1 LFYKL
6 SFVGAAVF
14 FQRNRVEKSNLTRSP
29 KYEDKSMNSAATLIQ
44 QLPELSDAE
53 FNQKYLKQRQGMHA
67 LATILSQ
74 VEQQSLALRVVKLAL
89 KVNLK
94 LGSKLAGTVKPEFQT
109 ATIKLIEKI
118 KTSPLLKI
126 QLLALTNSDMAIP
139 MLVKELNHKESAVRL
154 HCIRAIGKIG
164 SRVAVIEL
172 TRSLESEDSQ
182 VQAWAAW
189 ALGEID
195 SKPAASALIK
205 ALNHK
210 TSGVRAWAV
219 WALGKINP
227 KTAVPALIQ
236 ALKHQDSEVR
246 WRAAVNCGKIG
257 VSEVVPGL
265 LNALR
270 DENHLVRARAAAA
283 LGKIGDR
290 DAVPRL
296 VELLHDPDSYA
307 VSLRAAE
314 ALGQIGT
321 EKAVAGLLQAL
332 NHQDS
337 DVRGSAV
344 SALGEI
350 CSEVAAVAVIRS
362 LSDRDIFVRGRAAVA
377 LGNINIAGDA
387 NLQKMVAAG
396 LVIAIG
402 DSESYVRWRV
412 AAALG
417 QIGTDQAV
425 AGLVRLLEDE
435 TSGVRQ
441 KAVKSLG
448 QIGSMA
454 AILALNR
461 EFADVRALAAQYLP
475 DVGAEVQTV
484 YFEEESATDLSGE
497 KLPKIQIASE
507 AEADEYII
515 DRAAGRELQYLI
527 SIGTPGVPDPK
538 TFHKVPNR
546 LRLEFNDIETPVDD
560 PDRVLATLDD
570 VLQIIDFA
578 LKISARPGNLLV
590 CCQSGISRST
600 AVALTVCAAVLGRGK
615 EREAW
620 AGVLAAR
627 SQARPNRWIL
637 ELADEALGRNGK
649 LCNFRF

>member
-1 LFYKL
+1 
-6 SFVGAAVF
+6 
-14 FQRNRVEKSNLTRSP
+14 
-29 KYEDKSMNSAATLIQ
+29 MNSAATLIQ

-53 FNQKYLKQRQGMHA
+53 FKQQYLKQKQGMHT
-67 LATILSQ
+67 LATILPQ
-74 VEQQSLALRVVKLAL
+74 VEQQSLALRAVKLAL

-109 ATIKLIEKI
+109 ATLKLIGKI
-118 KTSPLLKI
+118 KTSPQLKI
-126 QLLALTNSDMAIP
+126 QLLALTCSDMAIP
-139 MLVKELNHKESAVRL
+139 MLVKALNHKDSAVRRNS
-154 HCIRAIGKIG
+154 IRAIAKIG
-164 SRVAVIEL
+164 SEAAIIEL
-172 TRSLESEDSQ
+172 ARSLESEDSQ

-195 SKPAASALIK
+195 SKPAAWALFK

-210 TSGVRAWAV
+210 ASGVRAWAV

-227 KTAVPALIQ
+227 KRAVPTLLK

-270 DENHLVRARAAAA
+270 DPNHIVRARAAAA

-321 EKAVAGLLQAL
+321 ETAVAGLLQAL
-332 NHQDS
+332 NHDDS

-350 CSEVAAVAVIRS
+350 SSEVAAVAVMRS

-377 LGNINIAGDA
+377 LGNINTAGDA

-396 LVIAIG
+396 LAIARG

-417 QIGTDQAV
+417 QIGTEEAV
-425 AGLVRLLEDE
+425 AGLVRLLADE
-435 TSGVRQ
+435 TPGVRQ

-448 QIGSMA
+448 QIGSRA
-454 AILALNR
+454 AVLALEAALNR
-461 EFADVRALAAQYLP
+461 EVADVRALAAQYLP
-475 DVGAEVQTV
+475 DVRAEVKTV
-484 YFEEESATDLSGE
+484 YFDSEVAAGFSGE
-497 KLPKIQIASE
+497 KLPKILIASE
-507 AEADEYII
+507 AEAGEYII
-515 DRAAGRELQYLI
+515 DRAAGRQLKYLI
-527 SIGTPGVPDPK
+527 SIGTPGVPEPK
-538 TFHKVPNR
+538 SFHKVPNR
-546 LRLEFNDIETPVDD
+546 LRLSFNDLEIPVDD
-560 PDRVLATLDD
+560 PDRVLPTLDD

-578 LKISARPGNLLV
+578 QKMSAHPGNLLV
-590 CCQSGISRST
+590 CCQSGISRS
-600 AVALTVCAAVLGRGK
+600 AAAALTVCAVLTGRGQ

-620 AGVLAAR
+620 ALVLAAR
-627 SQARPNRWIL
+627 PQARPNRWMV
-637 ELADEALGRNGK
+637 ELADRALDRNGK
-649 LCNFRF
+649 LALAIELTATEVAIANS

>member
-1 LFYKL
+1 
-6 SFVGAAVF
+6 
-14 FQRNRVEKSNLTRSP
+14 
-29 KYEDKSMNSAATLIQ
+29 MNSAATLIQ
-44 QLPELSDAE
+44 QLPELSDAQ
-53 FNQKYLKQRQGMHA
+53 FNQKYLKQKQGMHA
-67 LATILSQ
+67 LAEILPQ
-74 VEQQSLALRVVKLAL
+74 VEQQSLALRAVKLAL

-94 LGSKLAGTVKPEFQT
+94 LGSKLAGAVKPEFQA
-109 ATIKLIEKI
+109 ATLRLIGKI

-126 QLLALTNSDMAIP
+126 QLLALTCSDLAIP
-139 MLVKELNHKESAVRL
+139 MLVKALNHSDSSVRL
-154 HCIRAIGKIG
+154 HSIRAIGKIG
-164 SRVAVIEL
+164 SAAAVIEL
-172 TRSLESEDSQ
+172 ARSLESEDSQ

-195 SKPAASALIK
+195 SKPAAAALLK

-210 TSGVRAWAV
+210 SSGVRAWAV

-227 KTAVPALIQ
+227 KTAVPALLK

-246 WRAAVNCGKIG
+246 WRAAVNCGKIA
-257 VSEVVPGL
+257 VSDVVPGL

-270 DENHLVRARAAAA
+270 DENHIVRARAAAA
-283 LGKIGDR
+283 LGKMGDR
-290 DAVPRL
+290 SAVPRL
-296 VELLHDPDSYA
+296 IELLHDPDSYA

-321 EKAVAGLLQAL
+321 ETAVAGLLQAL
-332 NHQDS
+332 NHDDS

-350 CSEVAAVAVIRS
+350 STEVAAVAVMRS
-362 LSDRDIFVRGRAAVA
+362 LSDRDIFVRGRATVA
-377 LGNINIAGDA
+377 LGNINTAGDA
-387 NLQKMVAAG
+387 SLQKMVAAG
-396 LVIAIG
+396 LAIARG

-417 QIGTDQAV
+417 QIGTDEAV

-448 QIGSMA
+448 QIGSTS
-454 AILALNR
+454 AILALESALNR
-461 EFADVRALAAQYLP
+461 EFGDIRALAAQYLP
-475 DVGAEVQTV
+475 DVSTEPAAVDV
-484 YFEEESATDLSGE
+484 ESSGPTNFWGE
-497 KLPKIQIASE
+497 KLPKVLIASE
-507 AEADEYII
+507 IEASEYIF
-515 DRAAGRELQYLI
+515 DRGAGRQIEYLI
-527 SIGTPGVPDPK
+527 SIGTPGVAEPK

-546 LRLEFNDIETPVDD
+546 LRRSFNDLETPVDD
-560 PDRVLATLDD
+560 PDRVLPTLDD
-570 VLQIIDFA
+570 VVEIIDFA
-578 LKISARPGNLLV
+578 LKMSVSPGNLLV

-600 AVALTVCAAVLGRGK
+600 AAALTVCAAVLGRGK

-620 AGVLAAR
+620 DLVLAAR
-627 SQARPNRWIL
+627 PQARPNRWIV

-649 LCNFRF
+649 LAAAIEFNTAEKRKLALANS

>member
-1 LFYKL
+1 
-6 SFVGAAVF
+6 
-14 FQRNRVEKSNLTRSP
+14 
-29 KYEDKSMNSAATLIQ
+29 MNSAATLIQ
-44 QLPELSDAE
+44 QLPELSDAQ
-53 FNQKYLKQRQGMHA
+53 FNQKYLKQKQGMHT
-67 LATILSQ
+67 LAELLPQ
-74 VEQQSLALRVVKLAL
+74 VEQQSLALRAVKLAL

-94 LGSKLAGTVKPEFQT
+94 LGSKLAGTVKPEFQK
-109 ATIKLIEKI
+109 ATIRLIGKI

-126 QLLALTNSDMAIP
+126 QLLALTCSDMAIP
-139 MLVKELNHKESAVRL
+139 MLVKALNHKDTAVRL
-154 HCIRAIGKIG
+154 DGIRAIGKIG
-164 SRVAVIEL
+164 SEVAVIEL
-172 TRSLESEDSQ
+172 ARSLESEDSQ

-195 SKPAASALIK
+195 SKPAATALLK

-210 TSGVRAWAV
+210 SSGVRAWAV

-227 KTAVPALIQ
+227 KTAVPALLK
-236 ALKHQDSEVR
+236 ALKHEDSEVR

-257 VSEVVPGL
+257 VSDVVPGL

-270 DENHLVRARAAAA
+270 DENHIVRARAAAA
-283 LGKIGDR
+283 LGKMRDR
-290 DAVPRL
+290 SAVPRL

-321 EKAVAGLLQAL
+321 ETAVAGLLQAL
-332 NHQDS
+332 NHEDS

-350 CSEVAAVAVIRS
+350 SSEVAAVAVMRS

-377 LGNINIAGDA
+377 LGNINTTGDA
-387 NLQKMVAAG
+387 SLQKMVDTG
-396 LVIAIG
+396 LAIARG

-412 AAALG
+412 AAAWG
-417 QIGTDQAV
+417 QIGTEEAV
-425 AGLVRLLEDE
+425 AGLVGLLGDE

-448 QIGSMA
+448 QIGSTA
-454 AILALNR
+454 AILALEAALNR
-461 EFADVRALAAQYLP
+461 EFGDIRALAAQYLP
-475 DVGAEVQTV
+475 DVSTMAKTV
-484 YFEEESATDLSGE
+484 DFELEAAADLSGE
-497 KLPKIQIASE
+497 KLPKILIASE
-507 AEADEYII
+507 AEASEYIF
-515 DRAAGRELQYLI
+515 DRAAGRDLQYLI

-538 TFHKVPNR
+538 IFHKVPNR
-546 LRLEFNDIETPVDD
+546 LRRSFNDLETPVDD
-560 PDRVLATLDD
+560 PDQVLPTLDD

-578 LKISARPGNLLV
+578 LKMSARQGSLLV

-600 AVALTVCAAVLGRGK
+600 ATALTVCAALLGRGK

-620 AGVLAAR
+620 ALVLAAR
-627 SQARPNRWIL
+627 PQARPNRWIV
-637 ELADEALGRNGK
+637 ELADRALGRNGK
-649 LCNFRF
+649 LAAAIEFTATREIALCQQLTPRNRVSFGKS

>member
-1 LFYKL
+1 
-6 SFVGAAVF
+6 
-14 FQRNRVEKSNLTRSP
+14 
-29 KYEDKSMNSAATLIQ
+29 MNSVATLIQ

-53 FNQKYLKQRQGMHA
+53 FNQKYLKQKQGMHT
-67 LATILSQ
+67 LATILPQ
-74 VEQQSLALRVVKLAL
+74 VEQQSLALRAVKLAL

-94 LGSKLAGTVKPEFQT
+94 LGSKLAGMVKPEFQLKT
-109 ATIKLIEKI
+109 VRLIVKI
-118 KTSPLLKI
+118 KTSLPLKI
-126 QLLALTNSDMAIP
+126 QLLALTSSDMAIP
-139 MLVKELNHKESAVRL
+139 MLVKTLNHKDRAVRL

-164 SRVAVIEL
+164 SRAAVIEL
-172 TRSLESEDSQ
+172 ARVLASADSQ
-182 VQAWAAW
+182 AQAWAAW

-195 SKPAASALIK
+195 SKPAAAALIE

-210 TSGVRAWAV
+210 ASGVRTWAV

-227 KTAVPALIQ
+227 KIAVPAMIK

-257 VSEVVPGL
+257 VAEVVPGL

-283 LGKIGDR
+283 LGKIGAR

-296 VELLHDPDSYA
+296 VELLHEPDSYA

-321 EKAVAGLLQAL
+321 ETAVAGLLQAL
-332 NHQDS
+332 NHEDS

-350 CSEVAAVAVIRS
+350 NSEVAAVAVMRS

-377 LGNINIAGDA
+377 LGNINTAGDA

-396 LVIAIG
+396 LAIALG

-412 AAALG
+412 ADALG
-417 QIGTDQAV
+417 QIGTDEAV

-448 QIGSMA
+448 QIGSRA
-454 AILALNR
+454 ALLALEAALR
-461 EFADVRALAAQYLP
+461 RQFADVRAQAAQYLP
-475 DVGAEVQTV
+475 DVGAEVKTV
-484 YFEEESATDLSGE
+484 YFEQESATDVSAE

-507 AEADEYII
+507 AEATEYII
-515 DRAAGRELQYLI
+515 DRAAGRNLQYLI

-538 TFHKVPNR
+538 TFHKIPNR
-546 LRLEFNDIETPVDD
+546 LRLEFNDLETPVDD
-560 PDRVLATLDD
+560 PDRILATLDD
-570 VLQIIDFA
+570 VLQIIDFSRQ
-578 LKISARPGNLLV
+578 ISAHPGKLLV

-600 AVALTVCAAVLGRGK
+600 AAALTVCAALLGRGK

-620 AGVLAAR
+620 ALVLAAR
-627 SQARPNRWIL
+627 AQARPNRWIVQ
-637 ELADEALGRNGK
+637 LADEALGRNGK
-649 LCNFRF
+649 LSDFRF

>member
-1 LFYKL
+1 
-6 SFVGAAVF
+6 
-14 FQRNRVEKSNLTRSP
+14 
-29 KYEDKSMNSAATLIQ
+29 MNSAATIIE

-53 FNQKYLKQRQGMHA
+53 FNQKYLQQKQGMHS
-67 LATILSQ
+67 LAELLPQ
-74 VEQQSLALRVVKLAL
+74 VEQQSMALRAVKLAL

-109 ATIKLIEKI
+109 ATIRLIGKI
-118 KTSPLLKI
+118 KTSPLVKI
-126 QLLALTNSDMAIP
+126 ELLALTNSDMAIP
-139 MLVKELNHKESAVRL
+139 MLVKALNHKDSSVRL
-154 HCIRAIGKIG
+154 HSIRAIGLIG
-164 SRVAVIEL
+164 SEAAVIEL
-172 TRSLESEDSQ
+172 ARSLESADSQ

-195 SKPAASALIK
+195 SKPAATALIA

-210 TSGVRAWAV
+210 SSDVRTWAV

-227 KTAVPALIQ
+227 KTAVPALLK
-236 ALKHQDSEVR
+236 ALKHEDSEVR
-246 WRAAVNCGKIG
+246 WRAAVNCGKIA
-257 VSEVVPGL
+257 VEEVVPGL

-270 DENHLVRARAAAA
+270 DENQLVRARAAAA
-283 LGKIGDR
+283 LGKMRDR

-321 EKAVAGLLQAL
+321 ETAVAGLLQAL
-332 NHQDS
+332 NHEDS

-350 CSEVAAVAVIRS
+350 STEVAAVAVMRS

-377 LGNINIAGDA
+377 LGNINTAGDA
-387 NLQKMVAAG
+387 NFQKMVDAG
-396 LVIAIG
+396 LAIARG

-417 QIGTDQAV
+417 QIGTEEAV
-425 AGLVRLLEDE
+425 AGLVGLLGDE

-448 QIGSMA
+448 EIGSPT
-454 AILALNR
+454 AILALEAALNR

-475 DVGAEVQTV
+475 DLCTNPEKVDFQSSV
-484 YFEEESATDLSGE
+484 ATDFLAE
-497 KLPKIQIASE
+497 KLPKILIASE
-507 AEADEYII
+507 VEACEYIL
-515 DRAAGRELQYLI
+515 DRAAGHDIKYLI
-527 SIGTPGVPDPK
+527 SIGTSGAPEPK
-538 TFHKVPNR
+538 TFHQVPNR
-546 LRLEFNDIETPVDD
+546 LRRSFNDLETPVDD
-560 PDRVLATLDD
+560 PDRVLPTLDD

-578 LKISARPGNLLV
+578 LKMSSRPGTLLV
-590 CCQSGISRST
+590 CCQNGISRST
-600 AVALTVCAAVLGRGK
+600 AIALTVCAALLGRGK

-620 AGVLAAR
+620 ALVLATRA
-627 SQARPNRWIL
+627 QARPNRWIV
-637 ELADEALGRNGK
+637 ELADRALGRNGK
-649 LCNFRF
+649 LAAIESTAAAEISRN

>member
-1 LFYKL
+1 
-6 SFVGAAVF
+6 
-14 FQRNRVEKSNLTRSP
+14 
-29 KYEDKSMNSAATLIQ
+29 MNSAATLIQ

-53 FNQKYLKQRQGMHA
+53 FKQKYLKQKQGMHT
-67 LATILSQ
+67 LATILPQ
-74 VEQQSLALRVVKLAL
+74 VEQQSLALRAIKLAL
-89 KVNLK
+89 QVNLK

-109 ATIKLIEKI
+109 ATIKLISKI
-118 KTSPLLKI
+118 PTSPLLKI
-126 QLLALTNSDMAIP
+126 QLLTLTNSDMAIP
-139 MLVKELNHKESAVRL
+139 MLVKALNHKESAVRL
-154 HCIRAIGKIG
+154 HGIRAIGQIG
-164 SRVAVIEL
+164 SRAAVIEL
-172 TRSLESEDSQ
+172 AQVLESADSQ

-195 SKPAASALIK
+195 SKPAAAALIE

-210 TSGVRAWAV
+210 APGVRVWAV

-227 KTAVPALIQ
+227 KIAVPAMLK
-236 ALKHQDSEVR
+236 ALKHQDAEVR

-257 VSEVVPGL
+257 GSEVVPGL
-265 LNALR
+265 INALR
-270 DENHLVRARAAAA
+270 DENQLVRARAAAA

-290 DAVPRL
+290 DAVPCL
-296 VELLHDPDSYA
+296 VELLHEPDSYA
-307 VSLRAAE
+307 VSVRAAE

-321 EKAVAGLLQAL
+321 ETAVAGLLQAL

-350 CSEVAAVAVIRS
+350 SSEVAAVAVMRS

-377 LGNINIAGDA
+377 LGNINTAGDA

-396 LVIAIG
+396 LAIARG

-417 QIGTDQAV
+417 EIGTDEAV

-448 QIGSMA
+448 QIGSTA
-454 AILALNR
+454 AILGLEAALKR
-461 EFADVRALAAQYLP
+461 EFADIRALAAQYLP
-475 DVGAEVQTV
+475 DVGAEVKTV
-484 YFEEESATDLSGE
+484 YFEEEVATDLSGE
-497 KLPKIQIASE
+497 KLPKILIASE
-507 AEADEYII
+507 AEASEYII
-515 DRAAGRELQYLI
+515 DRAAGRELKYLI
-527 SIGTPGVPDPK
+527 SIGSPGVADPK

-546 LRLEFNDIETPVDD
+546 LRLEFNDLEIPVDD
-560 PDRVLATLDD
+560 PDRVLPKLEDAIK
-570 VLQIIDFA
+570 IIDFA
-578 LKISARPGNLLV
+578 LKMSARPGNLLV
-590 CCQSGISRST
+590 CCPSGISRS
-600 AVALTVCAAVLGRGK
+600 AAAALTVCAAVLGRGK

-620 AGVLAAR
+620 ALVLAAKPE
-627 SQARPNRWIL
+627 ARPNRWMV
-637 ELADEALGRNGK
+637 ELADQALGRDGK
-649 LCNFRF
+649 LALAIESTAATEISRNY